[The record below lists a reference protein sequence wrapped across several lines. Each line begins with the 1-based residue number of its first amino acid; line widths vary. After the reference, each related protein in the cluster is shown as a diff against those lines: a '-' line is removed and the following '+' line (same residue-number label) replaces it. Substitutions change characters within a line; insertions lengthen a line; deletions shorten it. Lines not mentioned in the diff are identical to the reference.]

1 MTELMSSPL
10 YEVIWRTRRLFQRL
24 GATGNELHE
33 DSGITASQRAVLEF
47 LSLHEPQTV
56 PQMARERTVTRQHI
70 QVIVN
75 KLLERGLVESTT
87 NPAHNRSS
95 LIRMTSSGRQLFE
108 VIKQREMK
116 LLVIVERH
124 LTKKKLLITAQTLQA
139 IDEYLQSQQ
148 WRDLL
153 PPKTKGDTT

>member
-10 YEVIWRTRRLFQRL
+10 YQVIWYTRRLFQRL

-47 LSLHEPQTV
+47 LTLHEPQTV
-56 PQMARERTVTRQHI
+56 PQMAREKTVTRQHI

-75 KLLERGLVESTT
+75 KLLERGLIEGIT

-95 LIRMTSSGRQLFE
+95 LIRMTSAGRQLFG
-108 VIKQREMK
+108 VIKQRETK
-116 LLVIVERH
+116 LLAIMEKH
-124 LTKKKLLITAQTLQA
+124 FTKKKLLITAQTLQA

-148 WRDLL
+148 RRDLV
-153 PPKTKGDTT
+153 PAKTKGETS